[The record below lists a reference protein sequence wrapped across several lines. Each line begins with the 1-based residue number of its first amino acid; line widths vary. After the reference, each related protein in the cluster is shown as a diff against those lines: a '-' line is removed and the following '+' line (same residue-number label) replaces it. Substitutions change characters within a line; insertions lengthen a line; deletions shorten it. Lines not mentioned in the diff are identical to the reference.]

1 MNFRLATRMVLSRDR
16 KLLVGVKTAASG
28 PLIRVEAGRFGKT
41 SCADILPDRTTAS
54 WLFAV
59 VNAVVNEPDVRQ
71 L

>member
-1 MNFRLATRMVLSRDR
+1 MVLALR
-16 KLLVGVKTAASG
+16 LLVGVKTAASG

-41 SCADILPDRTTAS
+41 SCADILPDRTKAA

-59 VNAVVNEPDVRQ
+59 VSAVVNE